1 MSIFQSIIL
10 GIIQGLTEFVPI
22 SSSGHL
28 VLVRDIL
35 GWPDSGLG
43 FDVILHLGT
52 LLAILIYFRQEWI
65 RLIKSFFLGVC
76 SIVKPELKDSCSKED
91 RNLII
96 MIIIA
101 TIPAGVAGLMFGGV
115 LNFMFRSIPW
125 VVSFLFIT
133 AFLMIG
139 VEMRRGKKYNT
150 YQKHRSIKEISF
162 WDAAAIGIAQ
172 AVAILPGISRSGV
185 TISAG
190 IFRGLK
196 RSSAARFSFLLSA
209 PIILG
214 AGLVNVCNIIKEGQF
229 DGHWYLFLF
238 GFVFSFIFGFL
249 SIKYMITYLKT
260 KSLRLFVYYLIG
272 LGIVLLVFNYLR

>member
-52 LLAILIYFRQEWI
+52 LLAILIYFKKEWI
-65 RLIKSFFLGVC
+65 RLIKSFFLAVY
-76 SIVKPELKDSCSKED
+76 SIAKPKAADSYKKED

-101 TIPAGVAGLMFGGV
+101 TIPAGLVGLIFGGV
-115 LNFMFRSIPW
+115 LDFMFRSIPW

-139 VEMRRGKKYNT
+139 AEMKRGKKYNT

-162 WDAAAIGIAQ
+162 RDAAAIGIAQ
-172 AVAILPGISRSGV
+172 ALAVLPGISRSGT

-196 RSSAARFSFLLSA
+196 RSSAAKFSFLLSA

-214 AGLVNVCNIIKEGQF
+214 AGLVNICNIVKGEQF
-229 DGHWYLFLF
+229 NGNWYLFFF

-249 SIKYMITYLKT
+249 SIKYMISYLKT

-272 LGIVLLVFNYLR
+272 LGVVLLVFNYLR

>member
-1 MSIFQSIIL
+1 MSILQSIIL

-28 VLVRDIL
+28 VLVRDVL

-52 LLAILIYFRQEWI
+52 LLAVLIYFRKEWI
-65 RLIKSFFLGVC
+65 RLIKSFFLAVY
-76 SIVKPELKDSCSKED
+76 SLAKPKAADSYNEED

-101 TIPAGVAGLMFGGV
+101 TIPAGLVGLMFGGI

-139 VEMRRGKKYNT
+139 AEMRRGKKYNT

-172 AVAILPGISRSGV
+172 AIAVLPGISRSGA
-185 TISAG
+185 TIGAG
-190 IFRGLK
+190 FFRGLK
-196 RSSAARFSFLLSA
+196 RSSAAKFSFLLSA

-214 AGLVNVCNIIKEGQF
+214 AGLVDIYNIIKEGQF

-249 SIKYMITYLKT
+249 SIKYMISYLKT

>member
-35 GWPDSGLG
+35 GWSDPGLG

-52 LLAILIYFRQEWI
+52 LLAVLIYFRKEWI
-65 RLIKSFFLGVC
+65 RLIKSFFLGVY
-76 SIVKPELKDSCSKED
+76 SIAKPKAADSYKKED

-101 TIPAGVAGLMFGGV
+101 TIPAGLAGLIFGGV

-162 WDAAAIGIAQ
+162 RDAAAIGVAQ
-172 AVAILPGISRSGV
+172 AVAVLPGISRSGV

-214 AGLVNVCNIIKEGQF
+214 AGLVNICNVVKGEQF
-229 DGHWYLFLF
+229 NGNWYLFLF

-249 SIKYMITYLKT
+249 SIKYMIVYLKT

>member
-1 MSIFQSIIL
+1 MSILQSIIL

-28 VLVRDIL
+28 VLVRDVL

-52 LLAILIYFRQEWI
+52 LLAVLIYFRKEWI
-65 RLIKSFFLGVC
+65 RLIKSFFLAVY
-76 SIVKPELKDSCSKED
+76 SLAKPKAADSYNEED

-101 TIPAGVAGLMFGGV
+101 TIPAGLVGLIFGGI
-115 LNFMFRSIPW
+115 LSFMFRSIPW
-125 VVSFLFIT
+125 VASFLLVT
-133 AFLMIG
+133 AFFMIG
-139 VEMRRGKKYNT
+139 AEI
-150 YQKHRSIKEISF
+150 KHRRYSADQKYQSIKEISF

-172 AVAILPGISRSGV
+172 AIAVLPGISRSGA
-185 TISAG
+185 TIGAG
-190 IFRGLK
+190 FFRGLK
-196 RSSAARFSFLLSA
+196 RSSAAKFSFLLSA

-214 AGLVNVCNIIKEGQF
+214 AGLVDIYNIIKEGQF

-249 SIKYMITYLKT
+249 SIKYMISYLKT